1 MKKIL
6 VVGATGLVGSRFVSL
21 AKDKVGIIP
30 VDENTLDIT
39 SAEAV
44 DNYFSE
50 NEFDSVLNFAAITNV
65 DAAEKEKGDENG
77 ITWRLNVVGVE
88 NLTKACIKYNKF
100 IVQISTDFIFKGDQ
114 NNPGPYSEDAEIPDS
129 MDGIGWYGWTKNR
142 AENLLRNSECRNVI
156 VRIAYPFYSAEF
168 TPKLDYAKNYL
179 KLHDDGKLFPI
190 FTDQTLSVI
199 NVDELVEPLLKILTE
214 ELIGTFHIVSSN
226 TTTPFDFVEYLLRK
240 ARNVEG
246 VVQKGLMEE
255 FLKAEGRTPRPRLG
269 GFKTKFTEKNLN
281 MKFKTWQEMV
291 DEFVIRLQN
300 KK

>member
-100 IVQISTDFIFKGDQ
+100 IVQ
-114 NNPGPYSEDAEIPDS
+114 
-129 MDGIGWYGWTKNR
+129 
-142 AENLLRNSECRNVI
+142 
-156 VRIAYPFYSAEF
+156 
-168 TPKLDYAKNYL
+168 
-179 KLHDDGKLFPI
+179 
-190 FTDQTLSVI
+190 
-199 NVDELVEPLLKILTE
+199 
-214 ELIGTFHIVSSN
+214 
-226 TTTPFDFVEYLLRK
+226 
-240 ARNVEG
+240 
-246 VVQKGLMEE
+246 
-255 FLKAEGRTPRPRLG
+255 
-269 GFKTKFTEKNLN
+269 
-281 MKFKTWQEMV
+281 
-291 DEFVIRLQN
+291 
-300 KK
+300 